1 MSIAPYPATRYK
13 NASGVWV
20 TDLLLGGIMAAG
32 GLNYWDDK
40 MKSSG
45 LYTKGSYKNI
55 KDSLDHGFSREAL
68 SNYCKNLM
76 NTYNVTV
83 LYGCDI
89 YNYTYASNPRRI
101 TSITY
106 SQISRDSNGRI
117 VWTDLSAQGTI
128 TADVFIDA
136 STDGRLARKENSACT
151 IGRYDWPLSYLEDDE
166 KIATD
171 YIGRQQAATLM
182 LKMRLPN
189 LQTRPWHFD
198 TYHNSSKVACFWTTS
213 TEYKDALGPIVSFN
227 NTYANSNNLMI
238 KPSNVAR
245 DGIDSDEWWVN
256 GLLVFNVDGRSHYRD
271 DSANTIFKVTRK
283 YNYRTTDEAWISA
296 KSFVESHILE
306 IQNAFRHFYEFS
318 GAEIVT
324 DDLGH
329 PVIGDMLY
337 IRESV
342 HMSSDYGARAHNT
355 ESNYQITKDEVR
367 TPGSSPTTGSDSG
380 NYARRIGVGFYGCDI
395 HPFIPNNLIASGSY
409 LWGVEAA
416 FNMRSDAQDPEEP
429 VYIPFEAL
437 RTNYVANLLI
447 PGYAANISS
456 YAWGEMR
463 VFSNLSVLGDAA
475 GIVAGYCC
483 NNNIYPY
490 NMCYNTTHMQAI
502 QNKILAIG
510 GRLNK

>member
-32 GLNYWDDK
+32 GLKYWDDK

-182 LKMRLPN
+182 LKMRFSP
-189 LQTRPWHFD
+189 
-198 TYHNSSKVACFWTTS
+198 CFFT
-213 TEYKDALGPIVSFN
+213 VS
-227 NTYANSNNLMI
+227 
-238 KPSNVAR
+238 
-245 DGIDSDEWWVN
+245 
-256 GLLVFNVDGRSHYRD
+256 
-271 DSANTIFKVTRK
+271 
-283 YNYRTTDEAWISA
+283 
-296 KSFVESHILE
+296 
-306 IQNAFRHFYEFS
+306 
-318 GAEIVT
+318 
-324 DDLGH
+324 
-329 PVIGDMLY
+329 
-337 IRESV
+337 
-342 HMSSDYGARAHNT
+342 
-355 ESNYQITKDEVR
+355 
-367 TPGSSPTTGSDSG
+367 
-380 NYARRIGVGFYGCDI
+380 
-395 HPFIPNNLIASGSY
+395 
-409 LWGVEAA
+409 
-416 FNMRSDAQDPEEP
+416 
-429 VYIPFEAL
+429 
-437 RTNYVANLLI
+437 
-447 PGYAANISS
+447 
-456 YAWGEMR
+456 
-463 VFSNLSVLGDAA
+463 
-475 GIVAGYCC
+475 
-483 NNNIYPY
+483 
-490 NMCYNTTHMQAI
+490 
-502 QNKILAIG
+502 
-510 GRLNK
+510 